1 MKHVTVR
8 DLDALAYWLNA
19 EHQLCV
25 DKSREVFARGDEDE
39 AGAYLAGAYL
49 AKAFVYAEVSRRI
62 QNLIFK
68 ELKTHEQATT

>member
-1 MKHVTVR
+1 MKHVTVE
-8 DLDALAYWLNA
+8 DLDALAFWLNA

-25 DKSREVFARGDEDE
+25 DKSRELFARGNG
-39 AGAYLAGAYL
+39 AGAGAGAYL

>member
-1 MKHVTVR
+1 MKHVTVE

-39 AGAYLAGAYL
+39 AGAYLA
-49 AKAFVYAEVSRRI
+49 KAFVYAEVSRRI